1 MAVIEAVAVV
11 VFVISVLV
19 SVFVIVLVFV
29 IVSVLVF
36 EVVAVDAVE
45 VVTVLVPPRMQDRVH
60 VSSVFCIY
68 IFVTLG
74 DIKSTSPRN
83 SSQQTGARGCRGR
96 YRCCG
101 CWLCNVDLSQVHF
114 GREVLVE
121 LPQRCQGSIGKNKAS
136 ITVPLR
142 ELLAQSWHKLNRH
155 RLERNMEAMVMSSRS
170 RSVWVSRSL
179 DETER
184 NSSMRPSHSPSTWNW
199 KSFFIPRPDS
209 YREAGKVSWDCVT
222 MFDNCT

>member
-19 SVFVIVLVFV
+19 SVFVFVLVFV

-45 VVTVLVPPRMQDRVH
+45 VVTVLVFVDVCVAVLVSPRMQDIECFKMFQ
-60 VSSVFCIY
+60 VFSAPIY
-68 IFVTLG
+68 FFVTFN
-74 DIKSTSPRN
+74 ISTSPWN
-83 SSQQTGARGCRGR
+83 SSQQTGARGRRGR

-114 GREVLVE
+114 RREVLVE
-121 LPQRCQGSIGKNKAS
+121 LPQRCQGSIGEDKAS

-142 ELLAQSWHKLNRH
+142 SLLAQS
-155 RLERNMEAMVMSSRS
+155 
-170 RSVWVSRSL
+170 
-179 DETER
+179 
-184 NSSMRPSHSPSTWNW
+184 
-199 KSFFIPRPDS
+199 
-209 YREAGKVSWDCVT
+209 
-222 MFDNCT
+222 